1 MKMFLLAFVLP
12 LASAYYGSSDYPPPP
27 PPPPTTCPE
36 NIPPECDIET
46 QMVCSGGKDSY
57 TGCPFPDFCTD
68 MFDSY
73 SKDNDGNPC
82 PKSCPVM
89 CDYANDE
96 MWCPGGSY
104 NGCYSPGY
112 CMPGGQDENGCWA
125 SCPMNCAENEI
136 LCPGWTDSYTG
147 CHMGDHCVA
156 PYGDCPAMCAPN
168 CDYMNGEQ
176 WCDNGYDENSCWMG
190 AYCAAKGI
198 ECVSTTAA

>member
-1 MKMFLLAFVLP
+1 MGVHKISSTRENLLTILLFEESKASKPTIMKMFLLAFVLP

-27 PPPPTTCPE
+27 PPPTTTCPE
-36 NIPPECDIET
+36 NTPPECDIET
-46 QMVCSGGKDSY
+46 QMVCSGGTDSY

-68 MFDSY
+68 MFDSS

-82 PKSCPVM
+82 PMSSPVM

-125 SCPMNCAENEI
+125 SCPVMCAE
-136 LCPGWTDSYTG
+136 
-147 CHMGDHCVA
+147 
-156 PYGDCPAMCAPN
+156 N
-168 CDYMNGEQ
+168 CDYMAGEQ

-190 AYCAAKGI
+190 AYC
-198 ECVSTTAA
+198 